1 LNKIK
6 RSTKI
11 ILPIILILVGIVILI
26 SNILYYPLSL
36 PNVITS
42 ENSQWIQSSSYI
54 FYIIFVS
61 SIVIEIIAF
70 RKTINLLALKY
81 KEPRYKS
88 TNIPSTL
95 STSFPSNASS
105 STISKSNPL
114 SHKDKEYLPISLWK
128 ILFNMITDKS
138 SSFFFLPITI
148 TYGLFYA
155 LISSTLIIRFDGS
168 ITHMSGIEKFPT
180 IIMMQYGPVG
190 YTPSISIYLND
201 NVGILIIPINIIII
215 LIISTLVGLNVI
227 SSIYA
232 IKAYISE
239 KKRTEKTPISPVFNN
254 GAKFLGILGATT
266 SLFTACPTCA
276 SFYLFSILSGSLA
289 TTIASFTVN
298 YYVLF
303 LSLSIPLLI
312 ITPMINS
319 FNIKRM
325 IINNTNQCKIKKKK

>member
-1 LNKIK
+1 L
-6 RSTKI
+6 S
-11 ILPIILILVGIVILI
+11 IILILVGIVILI

-61 SIVIEIIAF
+61 SIVIEIIAI

-81 KEPRYKS
+81 KEPGYKS

-95 STSFPSNASS
+95 

-232 IKAYISE
+232 IKVYISE
-239 KKRTEKTPISPVFNN
+239 KKRTEKTSISPVFKN

>member
-1 LNKIK
+1 
-6 RSTKI
+6 
-11 ILPIILILVGIVILI
+11 
-26 SNILYYPLSL
+26 
-36 PNVITS
+36 
-42 ENSQWIQSSSYI
+42 
-54 FYIIFVS
+54 
-61 SIVIEIIAF
+61 
-70 RKTINLLALKY
+70 
-81 KEPRYKS
+81 
-88 TNIPSTL
+88 
-95 STSFPSNASS
+95 
-105 STISKSNPL
+105 
-114 SHKDKEYLPISLWK
+114 
-128 ILFNMITDKS
+128 MITDKS

-180 IIMMQYGPVG
+180 LIMMQYGPVG
-190 YTPSISIYLND
+190 YTPS
-201 NVGILIIPINIIII
+201 ILIIPINIIII

-239 KKRTEKTPISPVFNN
+239 KKRTEKTSISPVFNN